1 LSKKIHQ
8 PPKRKG
14 YIPFGLNKLSSSLPL
29 SCIIARLVQ
38 VVKVTLGIKSG
49 EHWANMTMPDG
60 SVVELTDLP
69 WDSALWGTKWGTY
82 DVEIYEIEDTH
93 FTNALRNILYC

>member
-38 VVKVTLGIKSG
+38 VVKVTAIVFTKESVNFGNYFTKINAFFCKINCLNISEKRISTDVFVPSIKAIDFTKESVNFG
-49 EHWANMTMPDG
+49 E
-60 SVVELTDLP
+60 SV
-69 WDSALWGTKWGTY
+69 
-82 DVEIYEIEDTH
+82 
-93 FTNALRNILYC
+93 F